1 MFRDVC
7 FNTSKAT
14 SIDAE
19 AEKKKITE
27 ITYYIGLQSTLRN
40 GQTPVVFPD
49 CTFCYHQQRHD
60 LNQQIISIFFWDRIF
75 PHIIE
80 KKSTGTK

>member
-19 AEKKKITE
+19 AEKKR
-27 ITYYIGLQSTLRN
+27 LQKLPT
-40 GQTPVVFPD
+40 T
-49 CTFCYHQQRHD
+49 
-60 LNQQIISIFFWDRIF
+60 
-75 PHIIE
+75 
-80 KKSTGTK
+80 

>member
-27 ITYYIGLQSTLRN
+27 ITYYIGLQSTL
-40 GQTPVVFPD
+40 
-49 CTFCYHQQRHD
+49 
-60 LNQQIISIFFWDRIF
+60 
-75 PHIIE
+75 
-80 KKSTGTK
+80 